1 MIRTSV
7 CGRAEPSPAARCA
20 TNPSAPS
27 RLLVALLVVGIGG
40 ATACARNP
48 VTGRPDAVLT
58 TEEGEIEQGN
68 EAAKAVAEQIG
79 FIDDPELAAYVE
91 ALGQR
96 LAGHSPRAALAH
108 TFQVVQMREPN
119 AFALPGGHIYVS
131 RGLLA
136 LVNSEDELAN
146 VIGHEIGHVAARHSV
161 TRQAANAPM
170 IPVRILAGLGG
181 AAASIVSP
189 SIGRMVSGVGQLPG
203 ELALAAYSRDQERE
217 ADRLGQDF
225 AAAAGFDPSG
235 MASFMNTLAR
245 EEALAER
252 EAGYPTFL
260 ASHPRSPERSDAAV
274 TRANDMSAAAGEPPP
289 LSRAAFLARLDGLA
303 VGESAA
309 EGVFVE
315 NRFLHPILGIGLGFP
330 EGWKPLNT
338 PTAVAAI
345 QPNNLGQVVVEVV
358 AEGSDP
364 MEQALAFDREIPLIG
379 SPERIEISGL
389 QAVQAVVDVGA
400 RSERMRVL
408 MTWILHEG
416 RIYRISGGSSRRHFE
431 PLRPTF
437 AATAGSFH
445 GLTDAERK
453 EIRQDTL
460 RIATAKAGE
469 DLAALTERT
478 KNRWSVEQ
486 TAVANELEVEAPL
499 EPGSLIKI
507 AVAEPYVVKAPV
519 EQPAKQEEKKTEK
532 KAKGGTGSA
541 APAAH

>member
-7 CGRAEPSPAARCA
+7 CGRSEPPGAASR
-20 TNPSAPS
+20 TENPPPSTRS
-27 RLLVALLVVGIGG
+27 RLLLALLVLAVAA
-40 ATACARNP
+40 ATGCARNP

-68 EAAKAVAEQIG
+68 EAARMVAEQIG

-96 LAGHSPRAALAH
+96 IADHSPRASLAH

-131 RGLLA
+131 RGLLV

-217 ADRLGQDF
+217 ADRLGQEF
-225 AAAAGFDPSG
+225 AAAAGFDPGG

-245 EEALAER
+245 EEALSER
-252 EAGYPTFL
+252 GAGHPTFL

-274 TRANDMSAAAGEPPP
+274 SHARDVAPATGEPPP
-289 LSRAAFLARLDGLA
+289 LSREAFLARLDGLA

-309 EGVFVE
+309 EGVFVD
-315 NRFLHPILGIGLGFP
+315 NRFLHPVLGIGLSFP

-358 AEGSDP
+358 AEGTDP

-379 SPERIEISGL
+379 SPERLEISGL
-389 QAVQAVVDVGA
+389 GAVQAVVDVGA

-408 MTWILHEG
+408 MTWILHDG

-437 AATAGSFH
+437 VAAAASFH
-445 GLTDAERK
+445 ALTEAERK
-453 EIRQDTL
+453 EILQDTL
-460 RIATAKAGE
+460 RIATVRRGE
-469 DLAALTERT
+469 DLAALGERT

-486 TAVANELEVEAPL
+486 TAVANDFEVETPL

-507 AVAEPYVVKAPV
+507 AVAEPYVAKTPV
-519 EQPAKQEEKKTEK
+519 EQKDAKDAQQK
-532 KAKGGTGSA
+532 
-541 APAAH
+541 